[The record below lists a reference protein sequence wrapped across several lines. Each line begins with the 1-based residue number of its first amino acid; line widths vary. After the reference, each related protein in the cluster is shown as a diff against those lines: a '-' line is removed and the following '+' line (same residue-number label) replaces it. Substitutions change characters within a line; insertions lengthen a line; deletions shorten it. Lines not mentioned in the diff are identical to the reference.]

1 MLLNRVKELGPGG
14 PIEQGPG
21 GPNELDLREPI
32 EDKMTDLDKQYTTH
46 QEDSIV
52 VQQNNDLAMLRSA
65 NVCTVVDGVCFVSV
79 LRPFVVC
86 FMPGLR
92 LFVACFVPELRL
104 FVTCLMPFQTAVS

>member
-1 MLLNRVKELGPGG
+1 MLLLNRVKELGPGG

-65 NVCTVVDGVCFVSV
+65 NVCTVVDRVCFVSV
-79 LRPFVVC
+79 LRPFVF

-92 LFVACFVPELRL
+92 PFVAC
-104 FVTCLMPFQTAVS
+104 LMSFQTAVS